1 MTSAIEILKI
11 NKSFGK
17 VRALKN
23 INVKIEENEIVALIG
38 PSGSGKSTLLR
49 HIAGLELSDKNS
61 DGEILINAENI
72 QKNGRLSRSSRKIRS
87 QVGVIFQ
94 QFNLVN
100 RLSTLTNVLL
110 GSLGSISIVRGTLG
124 LFTQSEKEAALQ
136 ALERVGLK
144 DVAYQRTSTLSGG
157 QQQRVAIARSL
168 MQQARIIIADEPIAS
183 LDPRSAKTVMKHLR
197 RLQKQDGKTVIITL
211 HQVEY
216 ARKYCKRVIALV
228 SGEIVFDGKAK
239 ELTDDVLIRL
249 YGTSMID
256 DEDEEDDDH
265 CLAVQNQVAIPQAVL
280 LNGISG

>member
-61 DGEILINAENI
+61 DGEILINAESI
-72 QKNGRLSRSSRKIRS
+72 QKNGHLSRSSRKIRS

-124 LFTQSEKEAALQ
+124 LFTQSEKE
-136 ALERVGLK
+136 V
-144 DVAYQRTSTLSGG
+144 
-157 QQQRVAIARSL
+157 
-168 MQQARIIIADEPIAS
+168 
-183 LDPRSAKTVMKHLR
+183 
-197 RLQKQDGKTVIITL
+197 
-211 HQVEY
+211 
-216 ARKYCKRVIALV
+216 RKVKVR
-228 SGEIVFDGKAK
+228 
-239 ELTDDVLIRL
+239 
-249 YGTSMID
+249 
-256 DEDEEDDDH
+256 
-265 CLAVQNQVAIPQAVL
+265 
-280 LNGISG
+280 